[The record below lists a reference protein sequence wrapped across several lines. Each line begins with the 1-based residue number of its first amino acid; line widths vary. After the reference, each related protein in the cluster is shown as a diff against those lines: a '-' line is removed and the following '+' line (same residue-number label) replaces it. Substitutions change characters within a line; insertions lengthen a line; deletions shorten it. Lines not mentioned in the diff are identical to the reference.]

1 MLWVAVARGVD
12 WPVLSALIRGEI
24 AELAAAAVEGGL
36 RRIRQ
41 LIGKRRRYLEI
52 QARPRHR

>member
-12 WPVLSALIRGEI
+12 WPVLSAPIRGEI

-52 QARPRHR
+52 QA